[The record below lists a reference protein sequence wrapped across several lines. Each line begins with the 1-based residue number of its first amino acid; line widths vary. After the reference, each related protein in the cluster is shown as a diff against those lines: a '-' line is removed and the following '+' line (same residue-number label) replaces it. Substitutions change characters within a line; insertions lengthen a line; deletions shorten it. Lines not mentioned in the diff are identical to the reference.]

1 MDIRKYFNT
10 HKSDDTSDGA
20 DGSEQ
25 EAAPYSST
33 STRNI
38 STEVKSL
45 TGVNSHARR
54 VSLGGL
60 AHARRV
66 SLGGL
71 AHARRVSL
79 AYVSSRSEAV
89 WCCSLCTPQPPLLF
103 FVT

>member
-66 SLGGL
+66 SL
-71 AHARRVSL
+71 